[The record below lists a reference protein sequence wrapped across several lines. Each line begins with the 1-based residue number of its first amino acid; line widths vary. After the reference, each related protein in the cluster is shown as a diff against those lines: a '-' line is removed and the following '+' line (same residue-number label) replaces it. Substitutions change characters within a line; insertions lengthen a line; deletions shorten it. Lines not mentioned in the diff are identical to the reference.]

1 MAAPRMHLIFGLAL
15 SFGGIL
21 CFINTPSYEDV
32 RGPWQITAVVAV
44 LLGILTLAR
53 FRWAAEMVLV
63 FFVVVGVGGVW
74 LLANPKADL
83 CSLFCLLA
91 GSATAL
97 SGYPTLR
104 RQLRDKP

>member
-1 MAAPRMHLIFGLAL
+1 MSTARMHLIFGLAL

-21 CFINTPSYEDV
+21 CFLNTPSYEEV
-32 RGPWQITAVVAV
+32 REPWQITAFVAV
-44 LLGILTLAR
+44 VIGLLTLAR

-63 FFVVVGVGGVW
+63 FFVVLGAGSVW

-91 GSATAL
+91 GSAIAL
-97 SGYPTLR
+97 SGYPALR
-104 RQLRDKP
+104 RQ